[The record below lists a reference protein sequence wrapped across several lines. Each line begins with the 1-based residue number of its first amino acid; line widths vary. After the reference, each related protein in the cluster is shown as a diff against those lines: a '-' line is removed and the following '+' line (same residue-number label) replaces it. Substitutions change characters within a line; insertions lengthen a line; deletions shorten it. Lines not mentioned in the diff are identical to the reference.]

1 MFKTLRGRF
10 ILSHMLPLLLIL
22 PLMGIALI
30 YVLETQVLLVNL
42 SRGLMAQAELVADM
56 IGDRSGM
63 WDDPA
68 QAQVLVTHLNM
79 HLDARAMLLDPDGR
93 ILASSEPDEMYRVE
107 QPFQHPDWA
116 TVLDGETSMRTTYS
130 QDLHVEIVEVLAPVL
145 RADQQ
150 AAGVVRLSHR
160 LISVREQFL
169 RLRYLVG
176 GVLVAGLLLG
186 GLVGGVLALNLE
198 RPIKQV
204 TQAVWQVSTG
214 RRTLLL
220 PEQGPQEIRLLKHA
234 VNILAERLRAL
245 EQNRRQLLANLV
257 HELRRPLGA
266 LRSATHAMLGGASED
281 AALRDELLQGMDT
294 EMQQL
299 QNLLDDLGSLYDQ
312 LGGTLELRLQ
322 PIALQ
327 EWLAH
332 TLGHWREAAREK
344 RLRWQAT
351 IPADLPV
358 LEVDPDRLGQA
369 VGNLLSNAIKYTP
382 AGGSVS
388 VSAGVEDEAVW
399 IRVSDT
405 GSGVAPEEQDRIFDP
420 FYRGDA
426 AGRFAKG
433 LGVGLTI
440 ARDMVTAHG
449 GRLEIDSEVGLGSR
463 FTIWLPLTLL
473 PQQTR
478 S

>member
-1 MFKTLRGRF
+1 MFRTLRRRF
-10 ILSHMLPLLLIL
+10 IVSHVLPLLLIL

-42 SRGLMAQAELVADM
+42 SRSLMAQAELVADM
-56 IGDRSGM
+56 TGDRDAV

-68 QAQVLVTHLNM
+68 QAQVLVTRLETR
-79 HLDARAMLLDPDGR
+79 LDARAMLLDPDGQL
-93 ILASSEPDEMYRVE
+93 LASSEPGDAYRVG

-116 TVLDGETSMRTTYS
+116 SILAGETSVRTTYS
-130 QDLHVEIVEVLAPVL
+130 HNLHAEIVEVLVPVI
-145 RADQQ
+145 RSDQQ
-150 AAGVVRLSHR
+150 PAGVVRLSHR
-160 LISVREQFL
+160 LTSVQERFL
-169 RLRYLVG
+169 RLRYLIG
-176 GVLVAGLLLG
+176 GVLAAGLLLG
-186 GLVGGVLALNLE
+186 ALVGSILALNLE
-198 RPIKQV
+198 RPIRQV
-204 TQAVWQVSTG
+204 TQAVWQVSSG
-214 RRTLLL
+214 KRTLLMG
-220 PEQGPQEIRLLKHA
+220 EAGPREIQLLKHA
-234 VNILAERLRAL
+234 VNILVERLRGL

-266 LRSATHAMLGGASED
+266 LHSAIHALLGGASED

-299 QNLLDDLGSLYDQ
+299 QNLLDDLASLYDQ
-312 LGGTLELRLQ
+312 LGGTLELHLQ
-322 PIALQ
+322 SIALQ

-332 TLGHWREAAREK
+332 TLGPWREAAREK

-351 IPADLPV
+351 IPADLPT
-358 LEVDPDRLGQA
+358 LEVDPERLGQA

-382 AGGSVS
+382 AAGSVS

-405 GSGVAPEEQDRIFDP
+405 GPGVAPEEQDRIFDP

-426 AGRFAKG
+426 AGRFAQG

-449 GRLEIDSEVGLGSR
+449 GRLEIDSDVGLGSR
-463 FTIWLPLTLL
+463 FTIWLPLTL
-473 PQQTR
+473 
-478 S
+478 

>member
-1 MFKTLRGRF
+1 MFTTLRGRF

-42 SRGLMAQAELVADM
+42 SRGLLAQAELVADM
-56 IGDRSGM
+56 IGDRAGI

-68 QAQVLVTHLNM
+68 QAQLFVTRLN
-79 HLDARAMLLDPDGR
+79 ARLEAKAMLLDPDGHL
-93 ILASSEPDEMYRVE
+93 LASSEPGDVETVE
-107 QPFQHPDWA
+107 QPFRHPDWA
-116 TVLDGETSMRTTYS
+116 AVLTGETSVRTAYS
-130 QDLHVEIVEVLAPVL
+130 RNLHAEIVEVLTPVL
-145 RADQQ
+145 RPDQQ

-160 LISVREQFL
+160 LTSVQEQFL

-176 GVLVAGLLLG
+176 GVLAAGLLLG
-186 GLVGGVLALNLE
+186 ALVGSYLALNLE
-198 RPIKQV
+198 RPIRQV
-204 TQAVWQVSTG
+204 TQAVWQVSSG
-214 RRTLLL
+214 KRTLLL
-220 PEQGPQEIRLLKHA
+220 PERGPQEIRLLKHA
-234 VNILAERLRAL
+234 VNILVERLRAL
-245 EQNRRQLLANLV
+245 EQTRRQLLANLV

-266 LRSATHAMLGGASED
+266 LRSATHALLGGAGED
-281 AALRDELLQGMDT
+281 AALREELLQGMDT

-299 QNLLDDLGSLYDQ
+299 QNLLADLASLYDQ
-312 LGGTLELRLQ
+312 LGGTLELHRQ
-322 PIALQ
+322 SIALE

-351 IPADLPV
+351 IPGDLPT

-382 AGGSVS
+382 AGGTLSVG
-388 VSAGVEDEAVW
+388 AGVEDEAVW

-405 GSGVAPEEQDRIFDP
+405 GPGVAPEEQDKIFDP

-426 AGRFAKG
+426 AGRFPRGMG
-433 LGVGLTI
+433 LGLTI
-440 ARDMVTAHG
+440 ARDMVAAHG
-449 GRLEIDSEVGLGSR
+449 GRLEIDSDTGLGSR
-463 FTIWLPLTLL
+463 FTIWLPLR
-473 PQQTR
+473 P
-478 S
+478 